1 MGRPVKKTYKTRTA
15 RIKAENDMKLDSFD
29 GKCVRITTASGEVY
43 EGIVSYENREYA
55 FHEYGRN
62 QEALH
67 LVPILF
73 FKDDICSVI
82 SLEDVNGPFGHYSEK
97 YGLLE
102 RKCLAWGT
110 DMMEEVLDSE
120 DDIQI
125 LRMLSCMH
133 DHFQLLADRAIPGIA
148 PWRSRGSTMESEDDE
163 NEQGPVYMGELK
175 SMLENLIKY
184 NQNEEVVKAAE
195 SLLARFDVNSFYENA

>member
-1 MGRPVKKTYKTRTA
+1 MN
-15 RIKAENDMKLDSFD
+15 AETDMNLDSFD

-43 EGIVSYENREYA
+43 EGIVSYENREYT
-55 FHEYGRN
+55 FHEYWRD

-73 FKDDICSVI
+73 FKDDIYSVI
-82 SLEDVNGPFGHYSEK
+82 SLENVYGPFGHYSEK

-102 RKCLAWGT
+102 KKCLAWGT
-110 DMMEEVLDSE
+110 DMMEEVFDSE

-125 LRMLSCMH
+125 LRMLFCMK
-133 DHFQLLADRAIPGIA
+133 DHFQSLADRAVPGMA
-148 PWRSRGSTMESEDDE
+148 PWRSGGSTAEPEEDE

-175 SMLENLIKY
+175 RMLENLIKY
-184 NQNEEVVKAAE
+184 NQNEEVVKEAKGLRERLDAY
-195 SLLARFDVNSFYENA
+195 LT